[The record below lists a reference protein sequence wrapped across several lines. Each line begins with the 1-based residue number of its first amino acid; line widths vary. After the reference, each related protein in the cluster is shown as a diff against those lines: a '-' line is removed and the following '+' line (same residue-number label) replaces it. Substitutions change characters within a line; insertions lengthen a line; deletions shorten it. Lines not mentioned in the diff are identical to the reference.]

1 MSKTKLQNIY
11 TTRLISSNTDGQR
24 DDGTV
29 VKINYQVDLVTAFDN
44 SPGADDYD
52 PEIPMRSG
60 TKIRITY
67 RTPESFRNKVFFA
80 LREQAEHVIS
90 ELQNPNSD
98 LYAAE

>member
-1 MSKTKLQNIY
+1 MSKTRLQNIY

-44 SPGADDYD
+44 SPGADGYD
-52 PEIPMRSG
+52 PELPMRNG
-60 TKIRITY
+60 TKIKISY
-67 RTPESFRNKVFFA
+67 RTPISYKTHAFFA
-80 LREQAEHVIS
+80 LKEQAEHFIE